1 MMAAMKHPIC
11 TLLSP
16 ALIFSLAAL
25 TLHAQAPAGGDPFVK
40 GAPAAPAAA
49 STKGP
54 NLENCLLVMEVYS
67 LDKIDAVG
75 ILDSERGSAA
85 RYRRITDLAAGGK
98 ARLEIL
104 TALTT
109 KAGQRA
115 VNQSIDEVRFAS
127 LFLPPQTTWDAP
139 TPTEWAPRN
148 LGDTIEF
155 EPDAFPDGRTSYVNL
170 ALSRVCLAGFRDIG
184 SIAGI
189 AAVSQPQFTS
199 QKLVLTVG
207 VTDGEPHFLGSF
219 SPPTLPGIA
228 NGGGASQVWLAFIHL
243 SLQKPA
249 PPAQPPSKPSKPE
262 MPKFSE
268 VHLEYTC
275 YSLDR
280 ILARDILLAPALSP
294 APWEKIQTLVGD
306 KRARLE
312 HVMSL
317 NASSGQRSDN
327 EETQEFF
334 YASGY
339 SIPQWTGTVQEN
351 RRTTTTGPTA
361 EKQDDPPKKEGGKAA
376 TVTETV
382 ETNHTAPN
390 PDRIPGSADTFESR
404 NLGVSLQV
412 EPWISA
418 DGLTVDLNEVFQ
430 SSAYLGDLKGTGAG
444 AGFVPQ
450 PIFQTRKFT
459 TCQAIP
465 TGRPILVGTLNP
477 PLADGVSERTDAGRT
492 WLVFVRA
499 TTNEP

>member
-1 MMAAMKHPIC
+1 MKPL
-11 TLLSP
+11 TRSLLSSLLAFAP
-16 ALIFSLAAL
+16 AF
-25 TLHAQAPAGGDPFVK
+25 TLHSQAPSGGDPFVK
-40 GAPAAPAAA
+40 GAPASAAPNA
-49 STKGP
+49 KEP
-54 NLENCLLVMEVYS
+54 NRGNCLLVLEVYS
-67 LDKIDAVG
+67 LDKNDAAG

-85 RYRRITDLAAGGK
+85 RYRRITDLAAGAK

-104 TALTT
+104 TALST

-139 TPTEWAPRN
+139 TPTEWTPRN

-155 EPDAFPDGRTSYVNL
+155 EPGVFPDGHTSYINL
-170 ALSRVCLAGFRDIG
+170 ALSRVGLAGFRDIG
-184 SIAGI
+184 SVAGF

-199 QKLVLTVG
+199 QKLVLTAG
-207 VTDGEPHFLGSF
+207 ATDGEPHFLGSF
-219 SPPTLPGIA
+219 SPPTLAGIA
-228 NGGGASQVWLAFIHL
+228 NGGGASQVWLAFIHI

-249 PPAQPPSKPSKPE
+249 PPAQPPSKPSKLSTPE

-275 YSLDR
+275 YSLDL
-280 ILARDILLAPALSP
+280 ILARDILQAPVLSP
-294 APWEKIQTLVGD
+294 APWEKIQTLIGD

-317 NASSGQRSDN
+317 NASSGQNSDN

-339 SIPQWTGTVQEN
+339 SPTQWTGTVQEN
-351 RRTTTTGPTA
+351 HRTTTTTGPA
-361 EKQDDPPKKEGGKAA
+361 VEKQDDPPKKEGGKAA

-412 EPWISA
+412 EPVVSA
-418 DGLTVDLNEVFQ
+418 DGSIVDLNEVFQ

-444 AGFVPQ
+444 AGFAPQ
-450 PIFQTRKFT
+450 AIFQTRKFT